1 MKKAPEVKAYVMD
14 SSAALAILLNEKGTD
29 IALGFAPDG
38 AMQFRQCGRNH
49 SEADRQG
56 TLHGRGSGRTSPA
69 SACRSALSTK
79 LMGIAAGQLR
89 ELTRHRGLSLGDRAC
104 LALAIRENAIA
115 VTADRAWGDLDIGCK
130 IELIR

>member
-1 MKKAPEVKAYVMD
+1 MD

-29 IALGFAPDG
+29 VALGFAPD
-38 AMQFRQCGRNH
+38 AQFSSVNAAEIIAKLIDKGR
-49 SEADRQG
+49 SMEEAADD
-56 TLHGRGSGRTSPA
+56 LA
-69 SACRSALSTK
+69 SLGMPVAAFDEM
-79 LMGIAAGQLR
+79 MGIAAGQLR

-115 VTADRAWGDLDIGCK
+115 VTADRGWGDLDIGCK

>member
-1 MKKAPEVKAYVMD
+1 MKAYVMD

-29 IALGFAPDG
+29 VALGFAPD
-38 AMQFRQCGRNH
+38 AQFSSVNAAEIIAKLIDKGR
-49 SEADRQG
+49 SMEEAADD
-56 TLHGRGSGRTSPA
+56 LA
-69 SACRSALSTK
+69 SLGMPVAAFDEM
-79 LMGIAAGQLR
+79 MGIAAGQLR

-115 VTADRAWGDLDIGCK
+115 VTADRGWGDLDIGCK